1 MPCYVL
7 SCYNCWQKR
16 KYFEKR
22 IVFVIRLT
30 KFDFRGGIKMQG
42 RQRRHWAFLADR
54 KRFEIEESIHS
65 RREEYWTDLRA
76 KTRAGDRAII
86 WKAKGGDAHRG
97 IIALAEILTDP
108 VPMPDDDDDEYVRG
122 QGPPHMGEFA
132 DRVKVRYWI
141 PPVLPL
147 WEDGEHSQFLQ
158 GLKVAR
164 AHGGTLF
171 HVTPD
176 QWDTILE
183 LVGGWPVKDSE
194 IEDAK

>member
-1 MPCYVL
+1 
-7 SCYNCWQKR
+7 
-16 KYFEKR
+16 
-22 IVFVIRLT
+22 
-30 KFDFRGGIKMQG
+30 MQR
-42 RQRRHWAFLADR
+42 RQRQYWAFLAHP
-54 KRFEIEESIHS
+54 KRYKIEESIRN
-65 RREEYWTDLRA
+65 RREEYWADPRA

-108 VPMPDDDDDEYVRG
+108 VPIPDDDDTEYVIG
-122 QGPPHMGEFA
+122 QGPPHMDELV
-132 DRVKVRYWI
+132 DCVKVRYWI
-141 PPVLPL
+141 PPALPL

-183 LVGGWPVKDSE
+183 LVGGWPVKNPE
-194 IEDAK
+194 IEDAKQ